1 MPTKNPQSVDV
12 QEAELSGALAEL
24 QSWLATEQF
33 DDGLPLG
40 PSAVY
45 TASLTIWLMILQRMG
60 KGSSLA
66 SVVKDLVKDL
76 PPFVPECKRVRERA
90 LSCNTSA
97 YSKARKRLPLELVR
111 GTYQRMAKSFV
122 EDSLAGPTRD
132 QVLILDGT
140 TITLPPTDSLREE
153 YPPARNQTGE
163 TVWPVMMLLVAHE
176 METGCALCPTVGP
189 MYGSKATSEL
199 KLSLEMLDELPQRT
213 TLLADSGF
221 GIFTFVYSAFKAG
234 HPVVCRL
241 NKQRFESLTAKAE
254 YQGKTTSTET
264 WRLRWQPTAKDR
276 RTTDLPENAEVDV
289 FIHATELPNGEPLY
303 LVTTRRDSPQ
313 EVCDL
318 YGRRYGVEHD
328 IRSIK
333 VHMDTENLRSQS
345 PEMVLK
351 ELYTSLM
358 TYNLIVQFRY
368 QASQIAKR
376 PPRRLSFTG
385 VWDTMRIFLV
395 RGLTDLDAHTCL
407 EQFERALYIASRE
420 VLSERPG
427 RSYPRKAHPRRP
439 KTTKWQKQQRKK
451 PKLEPIPTQ

>member
-1 MPTKNPQSVDV
+1 MFAKNPQSVDL
-12 QEAELSGALAEL
+12 QAAELSGALAEL
-24 QSWLATEQF
+24 QSWLTTDQL

-40 PSAVY
+40 PNAVY

-66 SVVKDLVKDL
+66 KVVKDLAHNL
-76 PPFVPECKRVRERA
+76 PSFVPECKRVRERA
-90 LSCNTSA
+90 LSGSTSA
-97 YSKARKRLPLELVR
+97 YSRARTRLPLELVR

-122 EDSLAGPTRD
+122 EDSLAGPRRD

-140 TITLPPTDSLREE
+140 TITLPPTDSLRDA

-189 MYGSKATSEL
+189 MYGSKADSEL
-199 KLSLEMLDELPQRT
+199 KLSLEMLDELPERT
-213 TLLADSGF
+213 TLLADTGF

-241 NKQRFESLTAKAE
+241 SKQRFKSLTAKAE
-254 YQGKTTSTET
+254 YQGKTTSTDT

-276 RTTDLPENAEVDV
+276 KTTELPENAEVDV

-303 LVTTRRDSPQ
+303 LVATRRESPQ
-313 EVCDL
+313 QVCEL
-318 YGRRYGVEHD
+318 YRRRYDVEHD

-333 VHMDTENLRSQS
+333 VQMDTENLRAQS

-368 QASQIAKR
+368 QAAQIARR

-385 VWDTMRIFLV
+385 VWDTMSIFLL
-395 RGLTDLDAHTCL
+395 RRLPELDAQQSL
-407 EQFERALYIASRE
+407 KQFERALYVASRE
-420 VLSERPG
+420 VMSERPG
-427 RSYPRKAHPRRP
+427 RSYPRKAHSRRP
-439 KTTKWQKQQRKK
+439 KTTKWQKRQRQK